1 MSIEPNQAVWR
12 VVTKDRD
19 ISGIINS
26 VEPLNMNEWMQR
38 IERAVAEGLDVGSY
52 DLEVRLG
59 PLLENKWTVHV
70 TRKAQIVPF

>member
-26 VEPLNMNEWMQR
+26 VEPLDMNEWMQR
-38 IERAVAEGLDVGSY
+38 IERAVAEGMDVGSY
-52 DLEVRLG
+52 DLEVQIG
-59 PLLENKWTVHV
+59 PLLEKKWTVHV
-70 TRKAQIVPF
+70 RRVAQIVPF

>member
-26 VEPLNMNEWMQR
+26 VEPLDMNEWMQR
-38 IERAVAEGLDVGSY
+38 IERAVAEGIDVGSY
-52 DLEVRLG
+52 DLEVRIG
-59 PLLENKWTVHV
+59 PLLEKKWTVHV

>member
-26 VEPLNMNEWMQR
+26 VEPLDMNEWQNR
-38 IERAVAEGLDVGSY
+38 IERAVAEGVDVGSY
-52 DLEVRLG
+52 DLEVQIG
-59 PLLENKWTVHV
+59 SLLEKKWTVHV
-70 TRKAQIVPF
+70 KRVAQIVPF

>member
-1 MSIEPNQAVWR
+1 MNAETHQAIWR

-26 VEPLNMNEWMQR
+26 VEPLDLNEWMQR
-38 IERAVAEGLDVGSY
+38 IERAVAEGLDIGSY
-52 DLEVRLG
+52 DLEVQIG
-59 PLLENKWTVHV
+59 PLLEKKWTVHV